1 MKAKRHLLRIYGTLD
16 RYYGD
21 LKWWPA
27 EEPFEVIVGAI
38 LTQNTNWKNVEKA
51 ISNLRKEKILVPEKL
66 YRVGDT
72 RLENLIRPSG
82 YYRVKAKRLKTFLDF
97 FFNEY
102 KGQVERMFSADWRKL
117 RAKLLKVKGIGEETA
132 DSILL
137 YAGHKPVFVVDQYTK
152 RIFARHALIDGNEKY
167 EYIQHFIMDRLPADV
182 SLYNQYHALIV
193 NTGKQFCKKD
203 PLCTECP
210 LRRMLKRGNN

>member
-1 MKAKRHLLRIYGTLD
+1 MDGYF
-16 RYYGD
+16 GD

-51 ISNLRKEKILVPEKL
+51 IRNLKEEKILVPEKL
-66 YRVGDT
+66 YGVRVA

-82 YYRVKAKRLKTFLDF
+82 YYRVKARRLKKFLEF
-97 FFNEY
+97 LFSEY
-102 KGQVERMFSADWRKL
+102 GGQVDRMFAGDWREL
-117 RAKLLKVKGIGEETA
+117 RAKLLRVKGIGEETA

-137 YAGHKPVFVVDQYTK
+137 YAGHKPVFVVDQYTR
-152 RIFARHALIDGNEKY
+152 RIFARHALIDGSEKY
-167 EYIQHFIMDRLPADV
+167 QYIQGFIMDRLPADV
-182 SLYNQYHALIV
+182 LLFNQYHALIV
-193 NTGKQFCKKD
+193 NAGKQFCKKD

-210 LRRMLKRGNN
+210 LGRMRNRRTR